1 MAVSI
6 REPAIER
13 IQLAASCLL
22 EPNGISHSAIDAALE
37 DKNELRGYIL
47 DDQGRL
53 RKHVAIFVDGNM
65 IRDRLGLS
73 DLVHLHSEVFVVQAL
88 SGG

>member
-1 MAVSI
+1 MATVVFAAAIQRHVACPPQDVSVANV
-6 REPAIER
+6 RA
-13 IQLAASCLL
+13 
-22 EPNGISHSAIDAALE
+22 AIDSALE
-37 DKNELRGYIL
+37 NKNELRGYIL
-47 DDQGRL
+47 DDQGRQ

>member
-1 MAVSI
+1 MATVVFAAAIQRHVACPQQEVS
-6 REPAIER
+6 
-13 IQLAASCLL
+13 AA
-22 EPNGISHSAIDAALE
+22 NVRAAIDAALE

-65 IRDRLGLS
+65 IRDRMGLS

>member
-1 MAVSI
+1 MATVVFAAAIQRHVACPPQDVS
-6 REPAIER
+6 
-13 IQLAASCLL
+13 AA
-22 EPNGISHSAIDAALE
+22 NVRAAIDAALE

-65 IRDRLGLS
+65 IRDRAELS